1 MELLNL
7 SKCKTNADVC
17 KLVSERVCTLYRA
30 TFEVEKDLYTKNR
43 LQTLFT
49 RAFRKH
55 ERVFKRPGGY
65 GKSNLIKFVLD
76 FYKIP
81 YTVVVGYKDMPVD
94 ALLGIPDMSKLLNE
108 QVRSQFQG
116 VTFL

>member
-17 KLVSERVCTLYRA
+17 KLVSERVNSVPYTALLS
-30 TFEVEKDLYTKNR
+30 EVEKRFIYQEPATNAIYT
-43 LQTLFT
+43 
-49 RAFRKH
+49 RKH

-76 FYKIP
+76 FYKIL
-81 YTVVVGYKDMPVD
+81 T
-94 ALLGIPDMSKLLNE
+94 
-108 QVRSQFQG
+108 Q
-116 VTFL
+116 

>member
-17 KLVSERVCTLYRA
+17 KLVSERVNSVPYTALLS
-30 TFEVEKDLYTKNR
+30 EVEKDLYTKNR

-55 ERVFKRPGGY
+55 ERVFKRPWR
-65 GKSNLIKFVLD
+65 L
-76 FYKIP
+76 
-81 YTVVVGYKDMPVD
+81 
-94 ALLGIPDMSKLLNE
+94 
-108 QVRSQFQG
+108 R
-116 VTFL
+116 